1 MTMPPM
7 TVRRP
12 TRSGT
17 TSARR
22 PATGRDAAGD
32 RPGSGRVTTRPP
44 SGRRGRPSAAL
55 TPRGN
60 EQLEDVAD
68 DAVEGAA
75 PRRSQRPQPGNFKTY
90 AVIALVVIAIGAI
103 IAYFPI
109 RRSMILGRM
118 DQAKGADAIEIAKEF
133 LAFTDK
139 DAGYVTNAIRT
150 NRGPFEA
157 QLYLAEQC
165 LLFSP
170 GLMTI
175 AEREVPPLEPAQL
188 ALVLNTGSEIWGK
201 KGRSGDRMPRKLEEW
216 ALKHEDRD
224 VAIAALHLM
233 ERSGDAEAPRVLM
246 EVARKPGQD
255 PVRVSA
261 ALDSLS
267 GLLTGKNLGY
277 ACNLLASN
285 AADQV
290 VQHAGMRDRVIQ
302 LAGPDHLKL
311 LLDLLGSTQTSA
323 VRALVL
329 EALGGP
335 AMQMPDGANA
345 SQRRQEIGVL
355 IAAKIS
361 ADEPADECAAA
372 LRAAKHLRLY
382 GARDAVLTIVPTALA
397 EPAPLAGI
405 DAEFLAECLGKAF
418 IFKEPEEA
426 RAASEDLIVKL
437 TAALDKPE
445 SRTVAANALG
455 HITEPSF
462 LRLRLALDKLC
473 ALGEDPACFAAL
485 RSIVNRTYS
494 RQDVTKAN
502 GDDLGKWSKYLAA
515 DLPRYQFYLE
525 AVEWHDAN
533 QMFQRVSDGRTI
545 LDRNKQ
551 HIRKVTE
558 ELNLWL
564 ESPDFAAPLG
574 LGPKDVTNLLKRM
587 NELGRLVQQ
596 SLAGAL
602 Q

>member
-1 MTMPPM
+1 M

-12 TRSGT
+12 NRPGT
-17 TSARR
+17 SSARR
-22 PATGRDAAGD
+22 PAAGRDAAAD

-44 SGRRGRPSAAL
+44 SGRRGRPSTAL
-55 TPRGN
+55 TPR
-60 EQLEDVAD
+60 EDAEID
-68 DAVEGAA
+68 EAEEAAAEDAG
-75 PRRSQRPQPGNFKTY
+75 PRRSKHAQPGNFKTY
-90 AVIALVVIAIGAI
+90 VMIALVVVAIGAI

-109 RRSMILGRM
+109 RRSMILGKM
-118 DQAKGADAIEIAKEF
+118 DEAKGAEAIEHAKEF
-133 LAFTDK
+133 LIFTDK

-175 AEREVPPLEPAQL
+175 AERVAPPLEPAQL
-188 ALVLNTGSEIWGK
+188 ALTLNTGSEIWDK
-201 KGRSGDRMPRKLEEW
+201 KGRSGDRMPSMLEDW

-255 PVRVSA
+255 PVRVAA

-267 GLLTGKNLGY
+267 GLLTGRNLGY

-290 VQHAGMRDRVIQ
+290 VQHAGMRNRMIQ

-311 LLDLLGSTQTSA
+311 LLDLLDSTATSA

-345 SQRRQEIGVL
+345 SQRRQDIGVR

-361 ADEPADECAAA
+361 ADEPAEECAAA

-382 GARDAVLTIVPTALA
+382 GARDAVLAIVPSALA
-397 EPAPLAGI
+397 EPAPLVGI
-405 DAEFLAECLGKAF
+405 NAEFLAECLGKAF
-418 IFKEPEEA
+418 IFTEPEEA

-437 TAALDKPE
+437 TKTLDDPV
-445 SRTVAANALG
+445 SRPVAANALG

-515 DLPRYQFYLE
+515 DLPRYKFYLD

-574 LGPKDVTNLLKRM
+574 LGPKDVSSLLKRM